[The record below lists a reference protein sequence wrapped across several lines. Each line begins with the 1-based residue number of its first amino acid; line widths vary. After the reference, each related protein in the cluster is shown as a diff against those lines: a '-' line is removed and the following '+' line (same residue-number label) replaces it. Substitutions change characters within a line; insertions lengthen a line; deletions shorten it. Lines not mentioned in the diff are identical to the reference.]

1 MTEMKK
7 NTSKILLIA
16 LLSVCSLT
24 FYGCTDW
31 LNVQPRDRM
40 LEPERFSTE
49 DGINSVLNGI
59 YRDLSHRHSY
69 GQYLTQTFVEYLAR
83 YYYWRVGN
91 HVFPDFLEWGRV
103 AEFNYE
109 NRGVHGKIQSIWNH
123 AFGTIQRINI
133 FIENVEAREGVM
145 SERRRNVVLGEAYAL
160 RAFIHFDMFRL
171 FGPIR
176 MTDAHGGLPYNN
188 TTRVIAHPNLSAAD
202 FINLVMQD
210 LETALRLLE
219 DDPIR
224 TRGVNDNFVNISGN
238 ILLTPEDIFAEYY
251 RNRRM
256 NYFAVRALQARVLL
270 HTGEHQ
276 RASSA
281 AQATLEAI
289 AERRTFQWEDNLSN
303 IINHNNFIF
312 HREVL
317 FGLNNPT
324 LHDSWIDLF
333 NGVRPGSTHAVVTG
347 TLYGNLFAD
356 FAGMPLAAMNDIRAR
371 QWTPSSIDSGFAGMG
386 VPMPESYVSIKFRRL
401 AVTNWQNRPFT
412 LDFQPLMRMS
422 ELYFIIAEAALA
434 RGDTDTAIDRINSIM
449 RTRGFLA
456 EQLIPSTASIAEIRI
471 RLEREI
477 YKEFVGEG
485 QAFFYLKRNNINRIF
500 RGNAVGHE
508 TIPDTGAV
516 FVLPLPDSETMI

>member
-1 MTEMKK
+1 MKK
-7 NTSKILLIA
+7 NKNKILLIA

-40 LEPERFSTE
+40 LEPMQFSTE

-59 YRDLSHRHSY
+59 YRDLSHRHLY

-83 YYYWRVGN
+83 YYYWRVGT
-91 HVFPDFLEWGRV
+91 HVLPEFLEWGNV
-103 AEFNYE
+103 ADFNYA

-123 AFGTIQRINI
+123 AFETIQRINV

-188 TTRVIAHPNLSAAD
+188 TTRVIAHPNLPAAD

-224 TRGVNDNFVNISGN
+224 TSGVNDDFVQVSGN

-270 HTGEHQ
+270 HTGEPQ
-276 RASSA
+276 RAA
-281 AQATLEAI
+281 AAAVATLEAI
-289 AERRTFQWEDNLSN
+289 AVRNTFQWENNLDA
-303 IINHNNFIF
+303 IIAHNNFIF

-317 FGLNNPT
+317 FGLNNPN
-324 LHDSWIDLF
+324 LHESWINLF
-333 NGVRPGSTHAVVTG
+333 NEIRPGRAHVIATG

-356 FAGMPLAAMNDIRAR
+356 FLGMPLMAMNDIRAR
-371 QWTPSSIDSGFAGMG
+371 QWERSSVDNSVTTVGGPIPD
-386 VPMPESYVSIKFRRL
+386 SYVSIKFRRL
-401 AVTNWQNRPFT
+401 AVTDWRNRPFV

-434 RGDTDTAIDRINSIM
+434 RGDVDTAIERINSIM

-456 EQLIPSTASIAEIRI
+456 EQLIPSTVSIAEVRN

-485 QAFFYLKRNNINRIF
+485 QAFFYLKRNNINRVF
-500 RGNAVGHE
+500 RGTAAGHE
-508 TIPDTGAV
+508 TISDTGAV